1 MGAAF
6 ASWLAAFLTPFA
18 PTLAAWITP
27 KAPIPDPPAAKPP
40 TVDDGDPA
48 ARAAAK
54 HRAAEG

>member
-1 MGAAF
+1 MGAALT
-6 ASWLAAFLTPFA
+6 WLGAFLAPFA

-27 KAPIPDPPAAKPP
+27 KAPVPDPPAAKPP